1 MFTRK
6 RAPLETACKQYE
18 EDLVL
23 HYYGENTEPER
34 RRVEAHLTQCSS
46 CGRFLDDLKRVL
58 PQMAASE
65 SMPQMFWDNYYR
77 ETLSKLAEQ
86 DERRQGW
93 RSWLDPMKTWMVP
106 AFGSAAVVLLVV
118 GLVVGKG
125 NFRLYIE
132 TPADRIP
139 QEILV
144 DQNQLEFFESMDMLE
159 ALGRLEKQDDQKTE
173 ATHDDSNRM
182 ARAGAVGVL
191 A

>member
-46 CGRFLDDLKRVL
+46 CGRFLDDLRRVL
-58 PQMAASE
+58 PQMAAAE
-65 SMPQMFWDNYYR
+65 PMPKTFWDNYYR
-77 ETLSKLAEQ
+77 ETISKLAEQ
-86 DERRQGW
+86 EERSYGW
-93 RSWLDPMKTWMVP
+93 RSWLNPMKTWMVP
-106 AFGSAAVVLLVV
+106 AFGSLAVVLLVV
-118 GLVVGKG
+118 GLVIGRG
-125 NFRLYIE
+125 NLRLYGE
-132 TPADRIP
+132 PRADRIP

-159 ALGRLEKQDDQKTE
+159 ALGRLEKQDDQKTD
-173 ATHDDSNRM
+173 ATHDDPNRM
-182 ARAGAVGVL
+182 ARPGRLEVL